1 MALKVTLIICT
12 YKRAESLHRLL
23 QTVDTQTK
31 YPDTILIID
40 GSLDD
45 QTEVMLQANSF
56 ANLVY
61 FRVTPE
67 QRGLTKQRNFGIH
80 QVQPQTDVVCFLD
93 DDVLL
98 EPNYFEALL
107 QTYAVYPE
115 ALGVGGY
122 ITNETKWIPMHAN
135 ETLGNAWFAFDG
147 WKRNE
152 PLRNKIRRKL
162 GLDADVP
169 PGCIPMFSH
178 GRSVGFLPPSGK
190 IYPVQQ
196 FMGGVSSFRK
206 SVFDRLQ
213 FSHYFEGYGLYE
225 DADFTSRLSKLG
237 PLYLNT
243 AARLSHHHDFS
254 GRPNAY
260 KYGRMVVRN
269 GWYVWRVYAPQP
281 GWRNRVKW
289 NLITAVLIAI
299 RFSNIFTATNRMDCL
314 RETLGRLSGWL
325 SLFVHQPKI
334 EHS

>member
-12 YKRAESLHRLL
+12 YKRAESLLRLL
-23 QTVDTQTK
+23 QTVRAQTQ
-31 YPDTILIID
+31 YPDAILIID
-40 GSLDD
+40 GSPDE
-45 QTEVMLQANSF
+45 QTEAMLHANPF

-61 FRVTPE
+61 FRVDPA
-67 QRGLTKQRNFGIH
+67 QRGLTKQRNFGIQ
-80 QVQPQTDVVCFLD
+80 QVEAQTDIVCFLD

-98 EPNYFEALL
+98 EPTYFEALL

-122 ITNETKWIPMHAN
+122 ITNETQWVPMQSN
-135 ETLGNAWFAFDG
+135 ETLSNSWFAFDG
-147 WKRNE
+147 WKRSE
-152 PLRNKIRRKL
+152 PLRNKTRRQL

-169 PGCIPMFSH
+169 PGFIPMFSH

-237 PLYLNT
+237 PLYVNT

-289 NLITAVLIAI
+289 NLITGVLIAI
-299 RFSNIFTATNRMDCL
+299 RFSNIFTASNRMDCL

-325 SLFVHQPKI
+325 SLIVHQPKI